1 MTHIQQLQAYGF
13 LLSFTTMK
21 RRTSDVHKGR
31 KSLRRLGSRLEDSDD
46 AVRVKALEALR
57 ELESVELAQHADAVV
72 ARLED
77 SEWAV
82 RRSALETLGQLEP
95 AALAQHADTV
105 VARLEDSDSIVR
117 AVALKTLGYLE
128 PLALAQH
135 ADAVAARLEDSN
147 WVGREMAL
155 KTLGTLEPGT
165 LAQHADAVIARLED
179 SDEQVR
185 RTSLQMLG
193 KLEPATLAQ
202 HAHAV
207 VRRLEDSD
215 GLVRRAAKLALRSL
229 PRFVTRPGDYF
240 DDRSVRSRYLG
251 RLGWYKCR
259 LRLREKCLVLYWY
272 ARIYRAMRETLR
284 HGARWTRR
292 AAASPPPRGHARGG
306 ERRSQ
311 TRTSRNCWP
320 PLPCGHRAVE
330 E

>member
-1 MTHIQQLQAYGF
+1 METLA
-13 LLSFTTMK
+13 K
-21 RRTSDVHKGR
+21 
-31 KSLRRLGSRLEDSDD
+31 
-46 AVRVKALEALR
+46 LEA
-57 ELESVELAQHADAVV
+57 VTLAQRAFAVV

-77 SEWAV
+77 SEAY
-82 RRSALETLGQLEP
+82 RRVQALETLAKLE
-95 AALAQHADTV
+95 AATLARHADVV
-105 VARLEDSDSIVR
+105 VARLEDSREVR
-117 AVALKTLGYLE
+117 TAALETL
-128 PLALAQH
+128 
-135 ADAVAARLEDSN
+135 V
-147 WVGREMAL
+147 
-155 KTLGTLEPGT
+155 
-165 LAQHADAVIARLED
+165 
-179 SDEQVR
+179 
-185 RTSLQMLG
+185 